1 MTVGSRIYTKVRR
14 PEKAL
19 VEAFR
24 GLPVATISDSMGKFY
39 CVDSGIKTIGKKKL
53 LGPAVTVRSQLADNL
68 LFHKA
73 IDMAQPGDVIVVDA
87 GGCTH
92 RGLCGDIMCTY
103 AHSRGI
109 VGFVVDGGVRDID
122 TLDTLDFALF
132 ARGVNPRG
140 PYKNGPGEIN
150 VPVSIGGQVV
160 FSGDILVGDHDGIV
174 VIRPGDAAN
183 VLEKTRKIIEAEEQ
197 MHIKIDKGQ
206 LSRDWVDQEIRARDI
221 EIIDDYYAS
230 SNN

>member
-1 MTVGSRIYTKVRR
+1 MTVGSRIYTKIHR

-24 GLPVATISDSMGKFY
+24 GLAVATISDSMGKFY
-39 CVDSGIKTIGKKKL
+39 CVDAGIRSLGNKPL
-53 LGPAVTVRSQLADNL
+53 LGTAITVRSQLADNL

-73 IDMAQPGDVIVVDA
+73 IDMAQPGDIVVVDA

-109 VGFVVDGGVRDID
+109 SGFVVDGGVRDID

-150 VPVSIGGQVV
+150 VPVCIGGQVV
-160 FSGDILVGDHDGIV
+160 FPGDILVGDHDGIV
-174 VIRPGDAAN
+174 VIRPNDAAN
-183 VLEKTRKIIEAEEQ
+183 VLEKTRQTIENEKQ
-197 MHIKIDKGQ
+197 IHIKIDKRT
-206 LSRDWVDQEIRARDI
+206 LNRDWVDQEIKAKDI
-221 EIIDDYYAS
+221 EIIDDYYA
-230 SNN
+230 

>member
-1 MTVGSRIYTKVRR
+1 MTVGSRIYTGVRR

-24 GLPVATISDSMGKFY
+24 GLAVATISDSMGKFY
-39 CVDSGIKTIGKKKL
+39 CVDAGIRSIGTRPL
-53 LGPAVTVRSQLADNL
+53 LGTAVTVRSQLADNL

-73 IDMAQPGDVIVVDA
+73 IDMAQPGDVVVVDA

-92 RGLCGDIMCTY
+92 RGLCGDLMCTY

-109 VGFVVDGGVRDID
+109 AGFVVDGGVRDID
-122 TLDTLDFALF
+122 TLDTLDFAVF

-160 FSGDILVGDHDGIV
+160 FPGDILVGDHDGIV
-174 VIRPGDAAN
+174 VIRPNDVPE
-183 VLEKTRKIIEAEEQ
+183 VLEKTRRIMESERQ
-197 MHIKIDKGQ
+197 MHVEIERGSLD
-206 LSRDWVDQEIRARDI
+206 RRWVDEEIRAKGI
-221 EIIDDYYAS
+221 EIIDDHYA
-230 SNN
+230 